1 MKYCIS
7 LLIVLLFSQFS
18 ELKAFLPSPTT
29 IRRLNSSAR
38 FYSSPEESASI
49 RFEDIKFN
57 IQEETTR
64 AIKQLEEQNNAEI
77 QVSLSVL
84 QQYTLIPSYA
94 IDSFPNEVTYYFHS
108 QALKHKLAA
117 TTGDAPIELEKNHVV
132 SNSERSI
139 KADLS
144 SEECAQALTHFMTKS
159 HEEKLSALKH
169 LKENKDSV
177 IKVSCNMNQ

>member
-64 AIKQLEEQNNAEI
+64 AIKQLEEQKNADMMTRRRELKDLWDKE
-77 QVSLSVL
+77 VA
-84 QQYTLIPSYA
+84 QQETRPRPHA
-94 IDSFPNEVTYYFHS
+94 
-108 QALKHKLAA
+108 
-117 TTGDAPIELEKNHVV
+117 
-132 SNSERSI
+132 R
-139 KADLS
+139 
-144 SEECAQALTHFMTKS
+144 
-159 HEEKLSALKH
+159 
-169 LKENKDSV
+169 
-177 IKVSCNMNQ
+177 